1 MTTVDGDPFQGLD
14 AQVVDDAGRNGQ
26 GGPSTQAQGGRRFGD
41 RLLSFA
47 DLMKLEPPAPL
58 VEDLLYRD
66 SVAVLFGPSGGGKS
80 FLALDWAWC
89 VAGSMPWQGREV
101 HGGEVLYVLG
111 EGKGGIGQR
120 AKAWKQAFGADDPA
134 GFRLFPE
141 TVSLLDLGHVQAVA
155 EWAARERPVLVVL
168 DTLARAM
175 PGGDENTARDMGQ
188 AIAGADAIR
197 RACGACV
204 LLIHHTGKDGLLER
218 GSSAL
223 RAAADTVLPVKA
235 SDRVLV
241 VGGPETKQKD
251 ADPGRELQLQ
261 LVTVELADGSTSCVV
276 RAMSDRTLRSIGA
289 LDQDRV
295 CAALVEDFAH
305 TGASR
310 KDLADALDLS
320 PTKVSRATNA
330 LAKAGRIHNAG
341 TEARPRWK
349 ASQ

>member
-1 MTTVDGDPFQGLD
+1 VSVDDPFRGLD
-14 AQVVDDAGRNGQ
+14 RQVVADAGPHNGNGQ
-26 GGPSTQAQGGRRFGD
+26 GPSTDPQPAPQFGD
-41 RLLSFA
+41 RLLSFGQLL
-47 DLMKLEPPAPL
+47 DLKPPAPL
-58 VEDLLYRD
+58 IEDLLYLD
-66 SVAVLFGPSGGGKS
+66 SVAVMFGPSGGGKS

-89 VAGSMPWQGREV
+89 VGGSMPWQGREV
-101 HGGEVLYVLG
+101 HGGQVLYVLG
-111 EGKGGIGQR
+111 EGRGGIGQR